1 MAFVT
6 TRKETYYKK
15 GLLKNVFTIAS
26 TTGVAG
32 NSQAMDL
39 ADAINITMQVEGT
52 FSAATVKIQVS
63 NDGATFYDTSIA
75 TARAAAGVI
84 AVAEIDRGY
93 SQYRLNMAGGAAGT
107 TLTCTLI
114 SRIRQAGT
122 P

>member
-1 MAFVT
+1 MAFST

-15 GLLKNVFTIAS
+15 GLLKNVITLLD
-26 TTGVAG
+26 TAG